1 MKSIRTTLLV
11 AAAVLGATFTS
22 ARADLVVYAT
32 ASSSSTSIF
41 GTLDLTSGQ
50 FREIAD
56 FSSQN
61 IHVQSLSVGPGNL
74 LYASDQNSGN
84 LYTISTSGQT
94 NTYGTV
100 NVPGALWGLTY
111 DPGVGFYGINPDH
124 GTTNDAIVL
133 ETISADGKM
142 ITTAS
147 NTLGTNQDFNYASG
161 GLVLGPDGKLYE
173 NLYQYSTGKLDLY
186 QIDSTTGKGTVVGTS
201 GLGTVSNDNL
211 ALVNA
216 SGTIYGVDTL
226 ARAGSTSG
234 IHIYT
239 IDTTSGKAT
248 DTSVTVTGLQSGFT
262 IDTVAGLVVPEPG
275 SWILGLVGM
284 SAGLT
289 YAGCRRRAS

>member
-1 MKSIRTTLLV
+1 MKSIRTTLLF
-11 AAAVLGATFTS
+11 AAAMLGATYAS

-50 FREIAD
+50 FHEIAD

-61 IHVQSLSVGPGNL
+61 IHVQSLSVGPGSL

-94 NTYGTV
+94 NQYGTV

-111 DPGVGFYGINPDH
+111 DPGVGFYGINPHH
-124 GTTNDAIVL
+124 GVANGNILL
-133 ETISADGKM
+133 ETINNGGTTITPASNPVG
-142 ITTAS
+142 TTA
-147 NTLGTNQDFNYASG
+147 NLNYASG
-161 GLVLGPDGKLYE
+161 GLVLGSNN
-173 NLYQYSTGKLDLY
+173 NLYGNFYMYSTGKLDLY
-186 QIDSTTGKGTVVGTS
+186 QINPTTGMGTVVGTS
-201 GLGTVSNDNL
+201 GLGTAGNDNL

-216 SGTIYGVDTL
+216 GGTIYGVDTL
-226 ARAGSTSG
+226 SQAGSSDG

-239 IDTTSGKAT
+239 VDTTSGTAT
-248 DTSVTVTGLQSGFT
+248 DTGVTVTGLQNGYT
-262 IDTVAGLVVPEPG
+262 IDTVAGLAVPEPG
-275 SWILGLVGM
+275 SWILGLIGM